1 MKKKGTYVIRV
12 DHLRALLT
20 GQNTR
25 QGLWLLPLIVAVA
38 IAVVLAFRS
47 DTFATAQNVQNLIA
61 QASPLLLA
69 SLGQLMVVLVGG
81 LDLSVGAVISLTT
94 AILTSGLPAWLV
106 LPCAFGAAA
115 LIGLVNGV
123 AVTRLNVHPI
133 IATLSTMSLIQGATL
148 VLLPVAGGTVPD
160 FILAM
165 AGATPLGIPMPVLW
179 TLLAAVCGWKLIH
192 GSRFGLHLFAVGGG
206 LDVAR
211 SHGIQVDRIVI
222 SAYVLSSS
230 FAAAAGVFLAGRI
243 ASGDP
248 KIGELFAIESITAVA
263 LGGVQLAGGVGSV
276 PGAITG
282 VAFLALLAN
291 GMNLE
296 NVSAFLQTVIKGL
309 ILLVVIALQPRKNI
323 GL

>member
-1 MKKKGTYVIRV
+1 MIRV
-12 DHLRALLT
+12 NKLRAMLT

-25 QGLWLLPLIVAVA
+25 QGLWPLPLIAAAA

-47 DTFATAQNVQNLIA
+47 DTFAHAPNLQNLVA
-61 QASPLLLA
+61 QATPLLLA

-81 LDLSVGAVISLTT
+81 LDLSLGAVISLTT
-94 AILTSGLPAWLV
+94 AILASGLPAWIV
-106 LPCAFGAAA
+106 LPCAFCAAA
-115 LIGLVNGV
+115 LVGLVNGV

-133 IATLSTMSLIQGATL
+133 IATLSTMSLVQGATL
-148 VLLPVAGGTVPD
+148 LVRPVAGGTVPD
-160 FILAM
+160 FVVALS
-165 AGATPLGIPMPVLW
+165 GAAPLGIPMPVLW
-179 TLLAAVCGWKLIH
+179 TLGATACGWKLLH
-192 GSRFGLHLFAVGGG
+192 ASRFGLHLFAVGGG
-206 LDVAR
+206 LAVAR
-211 SHGIQVDRIVI
+211 SHGIRVERIVI
-222 SAYVLSSS
+222 SAYVLSAS

-248 KIGELFAIESITAVA
+248 KIGELFAVESITAVA

-309 ILLVVIALQPRKNI
+309 ILLAVIALQPRKNI